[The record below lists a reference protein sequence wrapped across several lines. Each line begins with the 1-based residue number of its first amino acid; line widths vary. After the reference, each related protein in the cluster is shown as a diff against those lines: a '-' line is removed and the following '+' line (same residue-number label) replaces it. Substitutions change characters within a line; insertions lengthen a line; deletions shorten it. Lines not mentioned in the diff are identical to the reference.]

1 MSARKGGRL
10 ANLTVKKP
18 EINYTEVEDAD
29 PNMSTDPRAAIDNL
43 DFETAERITNNSRL
57 SNHNYL
63 RDTSAKLVMDLDEE
77 DNKIRLE
84 SLKIAQELE
93 RQAEDAAANITH
105 EYQSRFVRLVT
116 QHRLEA
122 DELKEKWIQHHRH
135 AESVALKKIDD
146 LKHTSKVLA
155 SCECYEAAK
164 DLRDRTQL
172 NEEQIKLNETSPVDQ
187 HFRDQFETMI
197 RRHQET
203 YSALFNEMNTKIHL
217 VRQEA
222 RVQSEKENVDLTYR
236 EALSPVDMMKKI
248 SQSGEM
254 SIAEKSS
261 MIRTMTPHKLS
272 PLSSRASSQMRL
284 TNTQG
289 QPTEE

>member
-10 ANLTVKKP
+10 ANLTNKKP
-18 EINYTEVEDAD
+18 EINYTETDNAD
-29 PNMSTDPRAAIDNL
+29 PNMGTDTRAAIDNL

-77 DNKIRLE
+77 DNRLRLE
-84 SLKIAQELE
+84 GLRIAQELE

-105 EYQSRFVRLVT
+105 DYQSRFVRLVT
-116 QHRLEA
+116 QHRQEA
-122 DELKEKWIQHHRH
+122 DDLKERWIQHHRH
-135 AESVALKKIDD
+135 AESVATKKIDD

-197 RRHQET
+197 RRHQEM
-203 YSALFNEMNTKIHL
+203 YNALFNEMNTKIHL

-222 RVQSEKENVDLTYR
+222 RVQNEKENVDITYR

-254 SIAEKSS
+254 SLAEKSS
-261 MIRTMTPHKLS
+261 MIRTMTPSKLS
-272 PLSSRASSQMRL
+272 PLSSRASSQMRQINIQEPL
-284 TNTQG
+284 
-289 QPTEE
+289 EE